1 MDLKKRP
8 QKPEMRKRLRY
19 MEIELFPKPNK
30 VPVVDDD
37 GYIYDDNFDY
47 EEVPSPSLA
56 DIVRFFEDKNIDISD
71 VYPKHF
77 AKYDYIVQ
85 DIKPVFYYD
94 EWEPKEEYDKR
105 VEEYKEALKEYN
117 KWYKIHKEEIKAEKD
132 RIRLQKEDEKKEKS
146 LNYKKEK
153 LLNRK
158 KKIEKEL
165 EALE

>member
-19 MEIELFPKPNK
+19 MEIELFPTINE
-30 VPVVDDD
+30 
-37 GYIYDDNFDY
+37 FDY
-47 EEVPSPSLA
+47 EEVPNLSLA
-56 DIVRFFEDKNIDISD
+56 SIVKYFEDENVDISD
-71 VYPKHF
+71 VYLKHS
-77 AKYDYIVQ
+77 AKYDHIVQ
-85 DIKPVFYYD
+85 DIRPVFYYD
-94 EWEPKEEYDKR
+94 DWEPKEEYEKR

-117 KWYKIHKEEIKAEKD
+117 KWYKIHKEEIKAEKE